1 MEGPETHEKHMDP
14 IKVKIRLIILFPYQ
28 SDQVEGHGLKS
39 SVVDKTVVVKGFS
52 GVCRPCYEVGSP
64 GSKFLETIWRSE
76 RVVTGEGFAVIVLYG
91 SEIVLSFYWSLAG
104 FRSHIDGLLCGGA
117 IYSGHGFFLVLVDG
131 VCQDLVCGVRTL
143 DGISLWRHL
152 LATKQWFRST
162 PLLLRGGDH
171 SLACRWLSLGTRVSA
186 CKSCWSFW
194 RFPLVEF
201 QDSIL
206 CLAYSCLWFLVPVV
220 WLVVIGSVCALVLR
234 LFCRACTLWVLRNGR
249 LIVVALDLN
258 ISFFASDMQFL
269 IPDFWL

>member
-1 MEGPETHEKHMDP
+1 M
-14 IKVKIRLIILFPYQ
+14 
-28 SDQVEGHGLKS
+28 
-39 SVVDKTVVVKGFS
+39 
-52 GVCRPCYEVGSP
+52 
-64 GSKFLETIWRSE
+64 
-76 RVVTGEGFAVIVLYG
+76 
-91 SEIVLSFYWSLAG
+91 
-104 FRSHIDGLLCGGA
+104 
-117 IYSGHGFFLVLVDG
+117 DG

-234 LFCRACTLWVLRNGR
+234 LFCRACTLWVCGC
-249 LIVVALDLN
+249 DLCWFMVF
-258 ISFFASDMQFL
+258 SSLWFLWSARASL
-269 IPDFWL
+269 GPS